1 MIIEKGIVMDKNFE
15 KTFYEKIGKKK
26 YQVAMS
32 ITTSMLRSVLVLLPT
47 LLMRNIYNSLELGL
61 DAKGVMG
68 IILLTFVIPVI
79 VGASYSL
86 DIRLS
91 KYIYVIIKEIRV
103 QAITNIVNSKL
114 RTILRQNKGNL
125 YHRIIVSLEE
135 LGDYYYWFINTTTW
149 YITTSIVGI
158 VLMLLINF
166 KITLI
171 LLMFS
176 VLQISCSLVIQ
187 KRIEKVETM
196 ENQLNAKGSDYIVRI
211 TTHNTFIKTA
221 LLNDRE
227 LCYEKEWE
235 KDSWDVYK
243 AGIVNKQIV
252 AFLSFSLTLMR
263 TLYLFFSVHYLFL
276 TNSMLKGDF
285 IALNSYIIWLTPVF
299 EGLQERIE
307 DIIKSRDNK
316 RSVNEYLKEEIQEE
330 RAKNIVPD
338 SVLHNIAVSHLNF
351 TYEDSKKPVLSD
363 VSLEMKRG
371 ETLYIV
377 GASGCGKSTLLN
389 ILLGLEN
396 AYDGQILYNGCELR
410 QLEDSWLHQNV
421 VMVGQEVDIL
431 PTTLRENIFYSGVQA
446 KDEEVIEMLHSLK
459 IEYLLDMP
467 GGLDWDMKKVPRA
480 LSDGEKKRIAI
491 ARAIL
496 SKPKVLFLDEP
507 TAGLDNINKMSMMR
521 FIEQRVEGML
531 LIVTHDHIFPEG
543 ARILNM

>member
-1 MIIEKGIVMDKNFE
+1 MDKNFE

-125 YHRIIVSLEE
+125 YHRIIGSLEE

>member
-1 MIIEKGIVMDKNFE
+1 MDKNFE